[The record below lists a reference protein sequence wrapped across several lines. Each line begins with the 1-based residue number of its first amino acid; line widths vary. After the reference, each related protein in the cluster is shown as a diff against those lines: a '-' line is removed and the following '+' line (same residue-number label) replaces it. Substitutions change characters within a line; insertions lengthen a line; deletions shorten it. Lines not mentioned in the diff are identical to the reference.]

1 MAGLDPVE
9 PGAHDDDDA
18 DEAKRDRSDPWPC
31 QPLAKE
37 GRREQRGPD
46 RRGELDRDQLGQRD
60 QRQRIEPGELPDIV
74 RDVAADMLQ
83 GAPCAHRREAAGHID
98 QRQQHDEADDR
109 AHFQDLEDVQLG
121 RRGAA
126 GDRHRQERRDRAG
139 HPQRGLE
146 VGLLVRHARYLAGD
160 SCGRNILWRPFEW
173 ANEIALNRRAVPAG
187 ARCGPCRMCSRSR
200 PPGVRTSRATN
211 RWRLRRARACVTARR
226 QGRAGRPGHRC

>member
-1 MAGLDPVE
+1 MMTMPMRPSAI
-9 PGAHDDDDA
+9 AA
-18 DEAKRDRSDPWPC
+18 IRAAR

-46 RRGELDRDQLGQRD
+46 RCGELDRDQLGQRD
-60 QRQRIEPGELPDIV
+60 QRQRIEPGELADIV
-74 RDVAADMLQ
+74 RDVAADMLH
-83 GAPCAHRREAAGHID
+83 GAACASPRSRRPYDE
-98 QRQQHDEADDR
+98 RQQHDEADDR

-126 GDRHRQERRDRAG
+126 GDRHRKERRDRAG

-173 ANEIALNRRAVPAG
+173 ASEIALNRRAVPAD
-187 ARCGPCRMCSRSR
+187 ARCGPCRTCSRSR
-200 PPGVRTSRATN
+200 PPSSRTFPASY
-211 RWRLRRARACVTARR
+211 RWRLRQARACAT
-226 QGRAGRPGHRC
+226 AGRRGPADRPFRRRKDR